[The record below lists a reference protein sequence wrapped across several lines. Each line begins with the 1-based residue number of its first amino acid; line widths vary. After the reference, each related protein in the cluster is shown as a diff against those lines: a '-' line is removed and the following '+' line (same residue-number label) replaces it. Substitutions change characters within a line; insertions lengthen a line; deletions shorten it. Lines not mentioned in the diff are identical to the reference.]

1 MIVLVGI
8 RAGYAIREMVL
19 YTSTRDAMCVRYS
32 QRLFCF
38 VNLLFFVFLQLAQ
51 ALHSLAVKP
60 RTRRPAR
67 RRRENGD
74 ACGLHNPL
82 LTALVWVGVGLFLAL
97 IYNRSNTVQSTPLL
111 KDAPR
116 EKNIVTA
123 PSRFS
128 SAIFR
133 LRAW

>member
-1 MIVLVGI
+1 MRVG
-8 RAGYAIREMVL
+8 
-19 YTSTRDAMCVRYS
+19 STTPY
-32 QRLFCF
+32 
-38 VNLLFFVFLQLAQ
+38 
-51 ALHSLAVKP
+51 
-60 RTRRPAR
+60 
-67 RRRENGD
+67 
-74 ACGLHNPL
+74 
-82 LTALVWVGVGLFLAL
+82 LVWVGVGLFLAL